1 MTPQERPMV
10 LKSLHS
16 FATYFFPSLNKI
28 HVSPSAS
35 DRSAS
40 NSDGANLA
48 RALCEG
54 VPLASQGAKRALGAG
69 ASAVGGDK
77 GRGRDGRAWLVAEE
91 NDMRA
96 GETSGG
102 GVFWQPSE
110 DEPES
115 EKGTLHVTGTIRGG
129 RLSADRL
136 VHIPGWGD
144 YALDRIAYAPLAR
157 QMRSSGKSSAAS
169 ASASDVAMSGD
180 IIPTTPGQ
188 ALSLPTEEADTLVA
202 LNESDDLLM
211 GNEQTGFT
219 AEELA
224 RGDEYMDDLEHD
236 GTAKRVKRVPKGTS
250 AYQAAWIIDD
260 EDDDEED
267 DLSDDEDEDEME
279 NLEVGDTFGGVGKG
293 FGRAKHDDET
303 EEVELDERH
312 VQTDD
317 EYDDELDEDEE
328 ERQ

>member
-16 FATYFFPSLNKI
+16 FATYFFPSLSKI
-28 HVSPSAS
+28 HVVPSAA

-54 VPLASQGAKRALGAG
+54 VPPLSQATPGVA
-69 ASAVGGDK
+69 DK
-77 GRGRDGRAWLVAEE
+77 GRGRDGRAWVVAEE
-91 NDMRA
+91 GDLRT
-96 GETSGG
+96 GETQETPS
-102 GVFWQPSE
+102 VFWQADPASE
-110 DEPES
+110 E
-115 EKGTLHVTGTIRGG
+115 EKGTLYVTGTIRGG

-144 YALDRIAYAPLAR
+144 YAIDRIAYAPLAR
-157 QMRSSGKSSAAS
+157 QVRGAARTGS
-169 ASASDVAMSGD
+169 TIDGMEDV
-180 IIPTTPGQ
+180 TTAGQ
-188 ALSLPTEEADTLVA
+188 TLSQPTEEADTLVA
-202 LNESDDLLM
+202 FNESDDLLM

-224 RGDEYMDDLEHD
+224 RGDAFMDDD
-236 GTAKRVKRVPKGTS
+236 SDKKKVKRVPKGTS

-260 EDDDEED
+260 EDDDEFDDEED
-267 DLSDDEDEDEME
+267 DDEME
-279 NLEVGDTFGGVGKG
+279 SAGEDDFGGIGKG
-293 FGRAKHDDET
+293 FGRAKHDEET
-303 EEVELDERH
+303 EEVELDERE
-312 VQTDD
+312 TEADD
-317 EYDDELDEDEE
+317 YDEELDDDEE